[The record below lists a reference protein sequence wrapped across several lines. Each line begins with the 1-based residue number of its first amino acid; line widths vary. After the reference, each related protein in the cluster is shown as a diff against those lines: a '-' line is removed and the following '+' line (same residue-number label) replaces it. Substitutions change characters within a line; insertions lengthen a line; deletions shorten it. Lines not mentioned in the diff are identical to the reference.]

1 MRIRSALIG
10 VVLCAIGAVTV
21 PVAGAFHFALTK
33 STPAADSAVSSPDEV
48 RLWFTQVPQQN
59 SVAVRLINPAGELVD
74 TSDPSLDQA
83 DQKVVSVNVD
93 GALGAGG
100 YTVSWRGIGDDGH
113 VVRGEFGFTVNAQ

>member
-1 MRIRSALIG
+1 MRIRSILLGLLFCGISTA
-10 VVLCAIGAVTV
+10 AI
-21 PVAGAFHFALTK
+21 PMSDIFHFALTK
-33 STPAADSAVSSPDEV
+33 SAPAADSAVPSPNEV
-48 RLWFTQVPQQN
+48 RLWFTQAPQQN

>member
-1 MRIRSALIG
+1 MPDI
-10 VVLCAIGAVTV
+10 
-21 PVAGAFHFALTK
+21 FHFALSK
-33 STPAADSAVSSPDEV
+33 SSPAADSAVPSPNEV
-48 RLWFTQVPQQN
+48 RLWFTQAPQQN
-59 SVAVRLINPAGELVD
+59 SVAVRLVNPAGELVD

-113 VVRGEFGFTVNAQ
+113 VVRGEFGFTVNAQSA